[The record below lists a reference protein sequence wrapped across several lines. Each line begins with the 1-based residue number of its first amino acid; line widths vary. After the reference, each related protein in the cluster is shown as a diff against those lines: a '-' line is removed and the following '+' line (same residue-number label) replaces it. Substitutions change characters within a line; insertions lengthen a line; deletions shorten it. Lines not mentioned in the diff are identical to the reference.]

1 MVSKLEERN
10 IHIVA
15 LGPNRWLVDAT
26 TRADVV
32 RISEQSVYSHLWS
45 QRDERKQSY

>member
-26 TRADVV
+26 TRADVA